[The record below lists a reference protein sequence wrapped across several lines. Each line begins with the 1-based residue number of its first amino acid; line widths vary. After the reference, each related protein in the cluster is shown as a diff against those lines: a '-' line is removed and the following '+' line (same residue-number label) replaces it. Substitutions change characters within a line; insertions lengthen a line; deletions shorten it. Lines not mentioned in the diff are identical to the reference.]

1 MSEPEARH
9 RLVAMLAADAAGFSR
24 VMAQDSVF
32 LRSAKSRRK
41 ALRTDGILVFAAHMH

>member
-9 RLVAMLAADAAGFSR
+9 RLVAMLAADAAGYSR
-24 VMAQDSVF
+24 AMAQDSVL

-41 ALRTDGILVFAAHMH
+41 ALRTDAILAFAVHMH